1 MNAITTI
8 TFSTTQNSENRLAT
22 AISEANETLS
32 TIQALLATQNETAR
46 SIAANETLKHKYQ
59 IGRIY
64 GTLKAYLDCMP
75 DKIASNQKINGI
87 PLNFWI
93 KMKVDEHV
101 LDILEKTKGYV
112 YAHFNSVDHKG
123 IYEKLPYQIF
133 TYSFTYNE
141 KKFKDCFPNN
151 THEFVLGFSE
161 SYSEVFHEIAA
172 FKQIETD
179 CTDPKMQDI
188 WRNWEYFFKRDVS
201 DYRIDGEFLLLKD
214 GPYATSVYKFMNKDV
229 YENIRSY
236 DDSEF
241 TETAFDFK
249 F

>member
-46 SIAANETLKHKYQ
+46 SIAAKETLKHKYQ

-75 DKIASNQKINGI
+75 DKIASNQKIDGI

-101 LDILEKTKGYV
+101 YEVTCRSSNWNSIEQDISKRYWNFARHICYFGTDDFEKRFKE
-112 YAHFNSVDHKG
+112 FF
-123 IYEKLPYQIF
+123 PY
-133 TYSFTYNE
+133 
-141 KKFKDCFPNN
+141 N
-151 THEFVLGFSE
+151 THVFVLGFSE
-161 SYSEVFHEIAA
+161 SYSEAFHEIA
-172 FKQIETD
+172 KNEKIETD
-179 CTDPKMQDI
+179 FTTPKLQDI
-188 WRNWEYFFKRDVS
+188 WKNWDFFFKRDVY
-201 DYRIDGEFLLLKD
+201 DYRLDGKFLFSFFQNCDPEYHFVNENVYASIRNHNNSAEF
-214 GPYATSVYKFMNKDV
+214 
-229 YENIRSY
+229 
-236 DDSEF
+236 SEKS
-241 TETAFDFK
+241 FDLNF
-249 F
+249 